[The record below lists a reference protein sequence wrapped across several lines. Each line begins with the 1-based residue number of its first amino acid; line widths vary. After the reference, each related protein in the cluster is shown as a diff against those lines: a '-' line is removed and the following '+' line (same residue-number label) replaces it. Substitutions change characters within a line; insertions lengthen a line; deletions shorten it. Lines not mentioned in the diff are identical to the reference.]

1 LVVSYGAG
9 ISGFTARG
17 YRLEGDSAGICV
29 DGGDRVWYDIVDRRG
44 NGREGRKNVG
54 FRAEMF

>member
-1 LVVSYGAG
+1 MAQEYPVLPPG
-9 ISGFTARG
+9 G